1 MEPISFAGEGLDP
14 ELLPS
19 EELADCAQA
28 VVAEDG
34 ARILSYG
41 TGAGYTP
48 LRELL
53 AEQLGVH
60 PYRVIL
66 TNGWLQG
73 FGLLA
78 KACLKPRKSLVEL
91 PGCDRVLSLLF
102 GLGSTVLYASASPEG
117 IALEALRAQLSV
129 TRRPSLA
136 LFMPTFQNPSG
147 RVLSLT
153 QRSGLL
159 AILHRPG
166 TVVVEDDSYGQ
177 LRLEGE
183 PLPTLFELS
192 ARTTVYSSSYSYLA
206 APGLRVGVFVV
217 PDELA
222 GTLSASASDA
232 YIAPSLLAQATV
244 FEFMRR
250 GAMAAHLARLCD
262 GLRLRRDVMVEALER
277 ELPDASWVVPAGGI
291 FLQVRVPP
299 GMNAQSV
306 MALAQGVDAYAE
318 NAHGGFPH
326 TLRLNF
332 GALGPGAIESGIG
345 RLGRAFAA
353 AG

>member
-1 MEPISFAGEGLDP
+1 MELISFAGEGLDP
-14 ELLPS
+14 DLLPVQ
-19 EELADCAQA
+19 ELADCAQA
-28 VVAEDG
+28 AIAEDG
-34 ARILSYG
+34 ERVLSYG
-41 TGAGYTP
+41 SGAGYTP
-48 LRELL
+48 LRELI
-53 AEQLGVH
+53 AEELGVH

-73 FGLLA
+73 FRLLA
-78 KACLKPRKSLVEL
+78 KAALTTRKALVEL
-91 PGCDRVLSLLF
+91 PGCDRALSVLF
-102 GLGSTVLYASASPEG
+102 ELGATVLYASPSAEG
-117 IALEALRAQLSV
+117 IALEALGAQFSV

-136 LFMPTFQNPSG
+136 FFMPSFQNPSG
-147 RVLSLT
+147 RALSLT

-159 AILHRPG
+159 GLLHRPG

-192 ARTTVYSSSYSYLA
+192 GRTTVYSSSYSYLA
-206 APGLRVGVFVV
+206 APGLRVAVFVV
-217 PDELA
+217 PDELV
-222 GTLSASASDA
+222 GTLTARATDL
-232 YIAPSLLAQATV
+232 YISPSLVAQAAV

-250 GAMAAHLARLCD
+250 GSMDAHLVGLRD
-262 GLRLRRDVMVEALER
+262 GLRLRRDTMVEALER
-277 ELPDASWVVPAGGI
+277 EVPDASWVVPAGGV

-306 MALAQGVDAYAE
+306 MGFAEGVEAYAE

-332 GALGPGAIESGIG
+332 GALGPAAIERGIE

-353 AG
+353 AR